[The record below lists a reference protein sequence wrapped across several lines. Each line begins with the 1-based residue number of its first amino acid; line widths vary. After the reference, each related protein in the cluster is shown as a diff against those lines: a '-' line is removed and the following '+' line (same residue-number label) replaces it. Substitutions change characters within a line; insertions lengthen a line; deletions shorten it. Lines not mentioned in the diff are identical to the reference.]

1 VSIEKLLQHH
11 GSAHQKEFGTLAL
24 HTEPIIEQG
33 ESTSDGLAIEQLH
46 AHETV

>member
-1 VSIEKLLQHH
+1 
-11 GSAHQKEFGTLAL
+11 LAL

-46 AHETV
+46 AYQHSRFSALSPPSG